1 VGFSVMQLKLLKIAI
16 VDILEMRA
24 VDITEFAL
32 KMIAHPKM
40 KFEGFEIVKS
50 LITEL
55 TVGMV

>member
-1 VGFSVMQLKLLKIAI
+1 MQLKLLKIAI